1 MIIILMSSHTLS
13 VYDLLLGKR
22 SWSTV
27 AETEAE
33 ERGGGRGGG
42 GGGKE
47 RKISLHSP
55 HLPPFRPINQPF
67 RFSPSYS
74 LILRLALAAI
84 VRDYLQSTLCIK
96 RFHSRG
102 QLCKLIG
109 TKGSVISRWS
119 MIVSVIVVLKRTNV
133 DSDWHSDTLCG
144 SHLQSQRELYQ
155 VSRWHETL
163 AIDLI
168 GQLSRDVIG
177 RLSVKPWCY
186 WLWRLLNVI
195 GAFQTVFMSQL
206 NSRFLLVRS
215 SVIQSLCRK
224 CSHKKNIWTPT
235 RFVWNTNMATVS
247 LCYRKTN
254 MAAVTSCENA
264 L

>member
-1 MIIILMSSHTLS
+1 M
-13 VYDLLLGKR
+13 
-22 SWSTV
+22 
-27 AETEAE
+27 
-33 ERGGGRGGG
+33 
-42 GGGKE
+42 
-47 RKISLHSP
+47 
-55 HLPPFRPINQPF
+55 
-67 RFSPSYS
+67 
-74 LILRLALAAI
+74 
-84 VRDYLQSTLCIK
+84 RDYLQSTLCIK

-177 RLSVKPWCY
+177 RLSVKPSCY

-206 NSRFLLVRS
+206 NSRFLLFRS

-224 CSHKKNIWTPT
+224 CSHKKKIFELPQDLFGTPT
-235 RFVWNTNMATVS
+235 WPQFHCVTEKPIWPPWRHVKTLYNWRLLANQNWTYMLVWGGLIGNIFVVSNT
-247 LCYRKTN
+247 RPD
-254 MAAVTSCENA
+254 TSSHTCK
-264 L
+264 LDIQWILIKPR

>member
-1 MIIILMSSHTLS
+1 M
-13 VYDLLLGKR
+13 
-22 SWSTV
+22 
-27 AETEAE
+27 
-33 ERGGGRGGG
+33 
-42 GGGKE
+42 
-47 RKISLHSP
+47 
-55 HLPPFRPINQPF
+55 
-67 RFSPSYS
+67 
-74 LILRLALAAI
+74 
-84 VRDYLQSTLCIK
+84 RDYLQSTLCIK

-177 RLSVKPWCY
+177 RLSVKPSCY

-195 GAFQTVFMSQL
+195 GVFQTVFMSQL
-206 NSRFLLVRS
+206 NSRFLLFRS

-224 CSHKKNIWTPT
+224 CSHKKKYLNSHKICLEHQHGHSFIVLPKNQYGRRDVMWKRSITGAFWQIRIELT
-235 RFVWNTNMATVS
+235 CSSGEDWSETS
-247 LCYRKTN
+247 L
-254 MAAVTSCENA
+254 
-264 L
+264 